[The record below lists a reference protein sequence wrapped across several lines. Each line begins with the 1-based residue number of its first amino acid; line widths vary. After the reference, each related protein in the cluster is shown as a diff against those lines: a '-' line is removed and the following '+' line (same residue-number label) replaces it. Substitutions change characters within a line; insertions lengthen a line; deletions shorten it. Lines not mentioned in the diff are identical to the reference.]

1 MSDDRL
7 TNLKAKLMAEK
18 EKADAL
24 AVEQAEA
31 QARAEAERANAK
43 KMFEEKRGLT
53 EKVVAALNDQLAET
67 GVELRWRTAPPGPRN
82 TEIERQQ
89 VAMRELGSE
98 DTGLDKMSL
107 LFGET
112 GKVTMFF
119 GTKNQHPAGQG
130 DCRIEEF
137 DAEQL
142 QAWILDFIETNV
154 DHEARTRRW

>member
-1 MSDDRL
+1 
-7 TNLKAKLMAEK
+7 
-18 EKADAL
+18 
-24 AVEQAEA
+24 
-31 QARAEAERANAK
+31 
-43 KMFEEKRGLT
+43 F
-53 EKVVAALNDQLAET
+53 
-67 GVELRWRTAPPGPRN
+67 
-82 TEIERQQ
+82 
-89 VAMRELGSE
+89 E